1 MILKALKYIHSA
13 EIIHRDLKPS
23 NVLLDA
29 ECNVK
34 VADFGLARSLLMPLD
49 ENAILTEYVATRWY
63 RAPEI
68 LLGSTFYTKAVDMW
82 SVGCILGEMIN
93 GKPIFPG
100 SSTLN

>member
-1 MILKALKYIHSA
+1 M
-13 EIIHRDLKPS
+13 
-23 NVLLDA
+23 DA

-34 VADFGLARSLLMPLD
+34 VADFGLARRLLMPFD

-68 LLGSTFYTKAVDMW
+68 LLGSTSYTKAVDMW

-93 GKPIFPG
+93 GKPIFSG